1 VVAANL
7 AAEMSVFPRVIKM
20 VMSIVATR
28 VVTDPTIT
36 FSMNVRSFRVT
47 LLIAE
52 TGAGFAARTAFA
64 SVAALDLSCAAGR
77 RRSVSWN
84 VAAAHVR
91 RTSAASALPA
101 TSTTALPA
109 ASTSLCKR
117 RKRQNQENRKQT
129 R

>member
-52 TGAGFAARTAFA
+52 TGAGFAAA

-84 VAAAHVR
+84 VAAAHVS

-101 TSTTALPA
+101 TSTATLPA

-117 RKRQNQENRKQT
+117 RKRQNQKNRKQT